1 MTSDTP
7 PGQRLV
13 KCSRCGWMHVAL
25 TRSEIAQF
33 ALSAEQEAAYRKC
46 SGPMCGA
53 DPATFEPAGDDDT
66 PSLARLPT
74 IPGCIV
80 SPH

>member
-1 MTSDTP
+1 MTYDSP

-25 TRSEIAQF
+25 TRTEIARF
-33 ALSAEQEAAYRKC
+33 ALTAEQQAVYRRC
-46 SGPMCGA
+46 SGPTCGPE
-53 DPATFEPAGDDDT
+53 PATFEPAGENDT
-66 PSLARLPT
+66 PSLAQLPT
-74 IPGCIV
+74 IPSCIL